1 MNLRYFTNEP
11 KITCRSKTSD
21 MYYQKTTGSPHR
33 NQGRL
38 IVYFYRRS
46 CSLSHDSGKTRTT
59 FPGNTYVFWKKDSH
73 VLNTLILN
81 TLHAYVIRMLIVWNL
96 SWNTTH
102 PYLPCIYIHVETQ
115 HATSLQLEDIMR

>member
-46 CSLSHDSGKTRTT
+46 CSLSHDSGKTRTS
-59 FPGNTYVFWKKDSH
+59 FRKNTYDFFRKHVH
-73 VLNTLILN
+73 VLKERHPCFKHTNSQYIIQLCYLQ
-81 TLHAYVIRMLIVWNL
+81 AY
-96 SWNTTH
+96 
-102 PYLPCIYIHVETQ
+102 C
-115 HATSLQLEDIMR
+115 LEFVLAF